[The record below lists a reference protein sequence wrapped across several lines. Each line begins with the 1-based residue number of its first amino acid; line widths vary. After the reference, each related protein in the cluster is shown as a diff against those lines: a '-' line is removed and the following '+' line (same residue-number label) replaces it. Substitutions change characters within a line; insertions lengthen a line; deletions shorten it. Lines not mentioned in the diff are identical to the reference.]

1 MGIKDMG
8 KAIVTT
14 GAGLVSPLHGMG
26 AVLLTETMDYFY
38 QSYIGV
44 KRDKAQKFY
53 DEFQKWL
60 NNELVNIDR
69 EFLETPY
76 FTEILEIILVK
87 AASSSN
93 EWKIKKF
100 REILENE
107 IKGSKIN
114 DHSRTYLD
122 ILEKLTEKEF
132 EILKFCFEN
141 QEFEEEGAS
150 INKDKI
156 CKELELDDSEYLL
169 NITHLEGKA
178 LIIERTY
185 GRTTYNVVTVS
196 LLGENFIKFIKG
208 E

>member
-1 MGIKDMG
+1 MGIKDTS
-8 KAIVTT
+8 KTLVTT
-14 GAGLVSPLHGMG
+14 GAGLINPLYGVG
-26 AVLLTETMDYFY
+26 AVILTETMDIFY
-38 QSYIGV
+38 QGYMGI
-44 KRDKAQKFY
+44 KKEKAQIFY
-53 DEFQKWL
+53 EEFQKWL

-100 REILENE
+100 REILENR

-156 CKELELDDSEYLL
+156 SKNLDLDEEEYLL
-169 NITHLEGKA
+169 NMTHLEGKS
-178 LIIERTY
+178 LIIERTW
-185 GRTTYNVVTVS
+185 GRTTYNIITVS

>member
-1 MGIKDMG
+1 MGIKDTG
-8 KAIVTT
+8 KTLVTT
-14 GAGLVSPLHGMG
+14 GAGLINPLYGVG
-26 AVLLTETMDYFY
+26 AVILTETMDIFY
-38 QSYIGV
+38 QGYMDI
-44 KRDKAQKFY
+44 KKEKAQIFY
-53 DEFQKWL
+53 EEFQKWL
-60 NNELVNIDR
+60 NNELANIDR

-100 REILENE
+100 REILENR
-107 IKGSKIN
+107 IKGNKVN
-114 DHSRTYLD
+114 DYSRTYLD

-132 EILKFCFEN
+132 EILRFCFEN
-141 QEFEEEGAS
+141 QEFKENGFF

-156 CKELELDDSEYLL
+156 SKNLDLDEEEYLL
-169 NITHLEGKA
+169 NMTHLEGKS
-178 LIIERTY
+178 LIIERTW
-185 GRTTYNVVTVS
+185 GRTTYNIITVS